1 MLTYGYVFKEKYICT
16 MRLRAYNI
24 SELQYSEMTDETAED
39 APPAGL
45 VTASSKCLFE
55 FYLKPKP
62 AGVQPLHLLICPH
75 EWREE
80 QGTTLGSQVWNVLWN
95 VLTSVWAR
103 RRLGPVYSCGHYSTH
118 RQTCLNLNV
127 AKTAIN
133 EDRLNLWGVGGSKG
147 RQRSSFS

>member
-1 MLTYGYVFKEKYICT
+1 MLAWEKKWRRSLKTGHEWFIQSKRAIKVVLTYGYVFKEKYICT

-80 QGTTLGSQVWNVLWN
+80 QGTTLGSQVWNVL
-95 VLTSVWAR
+95 TSVWAR
-103 RRLGPVYSCGHYSTH
+103 RRLGSVYSCGHYSTH
-118 RQTCLNLNV
+118 RLV
-127 AKTAIN
+127 
-133 EDRLNLWGVGGSKG
+133 
-147 RQRSSFS
+147 